1 MPASWFQFLLKPKSS
16 FSELT
21 EHCQAAQKADLIGVI
36 TEITTKTLRRADK
49 TDLSGNE
56 LLVSVMGKSLQGFEV
71 VGLSRGQV
79 VQVENATVLAQ
90 R

>member
-1 MPASWFQFLLKPKSS
+1 M
-16 FSELT
+16 
-21 EHCQAAQKADLIGVI
+21 I

-79 VQVENATVLAQ
+79 VQVENAAVLAQ